1 MDARVVSRVPSIQRE
16 MIRSTKVFDA
26 CTVAFTSAST
36 KRLFWKSITGLP
48 NTLRSLVYST
58 VRRRARSITAT
69 APTPIC
75 ARSNAS
81 WRIRV

>member
-1 MDARVVSRVPSIQRE
+1 MPSIQRW
-16 MIRSTKVFDA
+16 MIRSTKVLA
-26 CTVAFTSAST
+26 AKTVALASAST

-48 NTLRSLVYST
+48 KALRSLVYST

-75 ARSNAS
+75 ARSYGS
-81 WRIRV
+81 WLIRV